1 MQILWK
7 RFQLIL
13 IFNLLILNWIK
24 CLIRLIMKWVKVRMS
39 LIILK
44 ILNRKNYRKKTS
56 ANSLQWLSHNLNQ
69 KLKINHRI
77 KKLFNLKW
85 RLINMNLKTME
96 LKSIKLKITKLK
108 SIKLKTMNLKSTT
121 ITSTINIIN
130 IISII
135 NLIKVAKS
143 TNIKSTWQENNKYKK
158 SKNKH

>member
-96 LKSIKLKITKLK
+96 LKSIKLKTTKHK
-108 SIKLKTMNLKSTT
+108 SIKLKTMNLKSTN
-121 ITSTINIIN
+121 ITSTIN

>member
-96 LKSIKLKITKLK
+96 LKSIKLK
-108 SIKLKTMNLKSTT
+108 TMNLKSTN

-135 NLIKVAKS
+135 NLIKIAKS